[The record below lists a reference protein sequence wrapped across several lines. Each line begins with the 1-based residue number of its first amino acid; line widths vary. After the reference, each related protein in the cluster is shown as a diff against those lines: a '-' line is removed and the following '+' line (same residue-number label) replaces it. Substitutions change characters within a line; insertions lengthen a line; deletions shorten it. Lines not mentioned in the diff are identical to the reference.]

1 MKLKQYLPLEIVL
14 VLAILAVAIYR
25 PTPPRE
31 VIDLARAA
39 ARALAEI
46 VGAVLGAL
54 R

>member
-1 MKLKQYLPLEIVL
+1 MKLKQYLPLEILL
-14 VLAILAVAIYR
+14 VLLILVVAIYR
-25 PTPPRE
+25 PIPPQE

-39 ARALAEI
+39 GRALAEI